1 ERLHTP
7 VTVDRRCADLA
18 ELIAAAR
25 TTRADAVLIIG
36 DTEQL
41 TAAVLA
47 GLGDQGLTVRVISE
61 VAAERQR
68 LTGLGSVCF
77 SDDADPEQLA
87 EALAGP
93 QTVGRGA
100 ADGPPEDV
108 LQADAFT
115 HLMETNGLVDDLT
128 DEASEP
134 VQPGRAVPEMAGI
147 TT

>member
-1 ERLHTP
+1 
-7 VTVDRRCADLA
+7 
-18 ELIAAAR
+18 
-25 TTRADAVLIIG
+25 
-36 DTEQL
+36 
-41 TAAVLA
+41 
-47 GLGDQGLTVRVISE
+47 
-61 VAAERQR
+61 ERQR

-77 SDDADPEQLA
+77 SDDADPELLA

-108 LQADAFT
+108 LQADEFT

-147 TT
+147 TTVWGAAGSPGRTTVAVNIAAELAISGARTLLIDADTYASSVA